1 MNEQNPTI
9 YKNKNSRVKAAN
21 DKSDDQTIMTTRAR
35 IARNIAGFRFSSIN
49 NETERKEI
57 LDLVKNTFFSFNR
70 NKGYSFYTMNK
81 LSKTQR
87 KLLVERHLISYE
99 MTLKLSGKGFIL
111 RGDSSEMGKAISI
124 MINEEDHLRIQSI
137 IPGLNI
143 YRSYNEISRIEKDL
157 EKKLNFSYDKN
168 FGYLTACPTNLG
180 TSLRVSVIVHLPAI
194 VVSSRVEEFIKKLS
208 KINCTIR
215 GYFGENSEVIGN
227 LFQIANQVS
236 LGKYEDQIIEEMNAI
251 CLNIIDEEK
260 NAKDFL
266 RQKKHE
272 NVEDSI
278 FRSYGMLKYAKMLSF
293 GESLELLSMLRLGL
307 DIGVIKNIKPFDFHN
322 LIGILGD
329 SNILASYGK
338 NIKLKSEDVDKIRA
352 SLIRER
358 ILKGFD
364 ENV

>member
-9 YKNKNSRVKAAN
+9 YKSKSRKTK
-21 DKSDDQTIMTTRAR
+21 KSGYRDVNQIILTTRAR
-35 IARNIAGFRFSSIN
+35 VARNIAGFRFSSIN
-49 NETERKEI
+49 NEAERKEI
-57 LDLVKNTFFSFNR
+57 LDLVKNTFFSAGK
-70 NKGYSFYTMNK
+70 NKGYSFHTMNK
-81 LSKTQR
+81 LSRTQR
-87 KLLVERHLISYE
+87 RLLVERHLVSYE

-143 YRSYNEISRIEKDL
+143 YRSYNEVMKVEKDL

-180 TSLRVSVIVHLPAI
+180 TSLRVSVIAHLPAI
-194 VVSSRVEEFIKKLS
+194 VVSSRIEDFIKKLS

-227 LFQIANQVS
+227 LFQIANQIS
-236 LGKYEDQIIEEMNAI
+236 LGKYEDEIIDEMDAI
-251 CLNIIDEEK
+251 CLNMIDEEK
-260 NAKDFL
+260 SAKDFL
-266 RQKKHE
+266 KQNKHE

-293 GESLELLSMLRLGL
+293 RESLELLSMLQLGL
-307 DIGVIKNIKPFDFHN
+307 DIDVIKNIKPFDFHN

-338 NIKLKSEDVDKIRA
+338 NIKLKSDDIDKIRA